1 MRMVRSFL
9 MTALLAG
16 LVWFG
21 FFNSASAR
29 EVSQLAWD
37 AFDTRPARSVL
48 FIGNSR
54 TYAHGIPYMVRR
66 MADSAGAPVKYQIRM
81 HALPGESFQRHWHN
95 REVQALL
102 GQHWDEVIL
111 QGDSGAHADR
121 ASAESFQRFGALLAR
136 RAAVNGARPNLF
148 VGWNY
153 TGNFFEGMDPGA
165 GPAYHR
171 AMQDDYARL
180 GGRTGARL
188 ANVGAVWK
196 SVLDGRPHF
205 RLESDGNHP
214 SIHGSYLAAL
224 VLYARLSGGD
234 VAHVRYVPSGLSD
247 EDAALLRREVRAALR
262 RNA

>member
-1 MRMVRSFL
+1 MRLFRSFL
-9 MTALLAG
+9 LTALLAG

-29 EVSQLAWD
+29 EVSQLALD
-37 AFDTRPARSVL
+37 AFDSRPARSVL

-54 TYAHGIPYMVRR
+54 TYAKGMPYMVRR

-102 GQHWDEVIL
+102 GRHWDDVVL
-111 QGDSGAHADR
+111 QGESGAHADR
-121 ASAESFQRFGALLAR
+121 DSADSFQRFGALLAR
-136 RAAVNGARPNLF
+136 RAAANGARPNLF

-153 TGNFFEGMDPGA
+153 AGSFFEGMDPRA
-165 GPAYHR
+165 GPAYDR

-180 GGRTGARL
+180 GGRTGAAL
-188 ANVGAVWK
+188 ANVGSVWK
-196 SVLDGRPHF
+196 SVLAGRPHF
-205 RLESDGNHP
+205 RLETDGNHP

-224 VLYARLSGGD
+224 VLYARLSGDD
-234 VAHVRYVPSGLSD
+234 VADVRYVPPGLTA
-247 EDAALLRREVRAALR
+247 EDAALLRRGVRAALR
-262 RNA
+262 RGA